1 MDFAK
6 FEPVT
11 LLCYSANK
19 MFSVYAFRWSE
30 GEQFECP
37 NKKFPYFF
45 TKKNS
50 KEFLENKFDESE
62 ELAHQKTT
70 ILDSMAHSS
79 SDKKKDGCRNGC
91 ESGSST
97 ITIGIAVAAAAMVA
111 VVVIALVVKRRQ
123 HGYEKLTASASPT
136 QYHSI

>member
-1 MDFAK
+1 MG
-6 FEPVT
+6 
-11 LLCYSANK
+11 NK
-19 MFSVYAFRWSE
+19 MFSVDAYRWSE

-50 KEFLENKFDESE
+50 KEFMENKFDESE
-62 ELAHQKTT
+62 ELPHLKTT

-79 SDKKKDGCRNGC
+79 IDNNKDGCRNGC
-91 ESGSST
+91 ESGSRT
-97 ITIGIAVAAAAMVA
+97 TAIGLVVAAAVMVA
-111 VVVIALVVKRRQ
+111 VVVIVLVVKTRQ
-123 HGYEKLTASASPT
+123 RGYEKLTNSASPT